1 MKAVVGIAT
10 LATLALGAAAA
21 SAALPAIAVEAPGV
35 ACPSAQAV
43 RAALA
48 RLGAAPGGEATPAFR
63 LVVERA
69 AAGARVQLRDL
80 AGRTLLVRQLPATA
94 PDCAQAAQAIAL
106 IVERHFRALEWSPAV
121 GAASTPAPASPGVT
135 SSAPPTAPPPLAAAP
150 AVAGTTRPGTAP
162 PVPPGANA
170 PSPVTT
176 PIAPPF
182 TTSAAPAAP
191 PSTPAA
197 PSPALPGPVSDP
209 PAVEAPS
216 SPASAPTVAAR
227 APRSSSPSSFHAP
240 ARDLPRLAFG
250 AGPAFWTRGSTF
262 AVAVAGRW
270 RILAHGPLEV
280 GASVLLPP
288 GQTSAAV
295 GSGGSVHV
303 DAVPVMASVGLVWP
317 LGRMAAG
324 VHAGALWT
332 IERGQSES
340 IVTPATAWR
349 AILGAGAGISAAWP
363 ITGRL
368 RLAGAVDG
376 YRTVLGRSYAISGVP
391 GTVLDPSPWQATVAL
406 GVEWVFSP

>member
-1 MKAVVGIAT
+1 MKAVVGIAA
-10 LATLALGAAAA
+10 LAAVALRAAAA

-63 LVVERA
+63 LGVERA
-69 AAGARVQLRDL
+69 EAGARVQLRDL
-80 AGRTLLVRQLPATA
+80 AGRALLERQLPATA

-121 GAASTPAPASPGVT
+121 DAASTPAPASPGVT
-135 SSAPPTAPPPLAAAP
+135 SSAPPTTPPPLAAAP
-150 AVAGTTRPGTAP
+150 AVGGRTRPGTAP

-191 PSTPAA
+191 PSTSAA
-197 PSPALPGPVSDP
+197 PSPALPGPATDP
-209 PAVEAPS
+209 PAVQASS
-216 SPASAPTVAAR
+216 SPTSAPTVATS
-227 APRSSSPSSFHAP
+227 APRPSSPSPFHAP

-270 RILAHGPLEV
+270 RVLAHDPLEV

-295 GSGGSVHV
+295 GSGGRVHV
-303 DAVPVMASVGLVWP
+303 DAMPVIASVGLVSP
-317 LGRMAAG
+317 LGRLAAG

-340 IVTPATAWR
+340 IVAPATAWR

-363 ITGRL
+363 ITARL

>member
-10 LATLALGAAAA
+10 LAMVALGRAAA
-21 SAALPAIAVEAPGV
+21 SGALPAIAVEAPGV

-48 RLGAAPGGEATPAFR
+48 RLGAAPGGETSPAFR

-121 GAASTPAPASPGVT
+121 DAASTPAPASPGVT
-135 SSAPPTAPPPLAAAP
+135 SSAPPTTPPPLAAAP

-162 PVPPGANA
+162 PMPPGPNA
-170 PSPVTT
+170 PSPVTA
-176 PIAPPF
+176 PIAPPI
-182 TTSAAPAAP
+182 TTAAP

-197 PSPALPGPVSDP
+197 PSPALPGPATDP
-209 PAVEAPS
+209 PAVQASS
-216 SPASAPTVAAR
+216 SPTSAPTVATS
-227 APRSSSPSSFHAP
+227 APRPSSPSPFHAP

-317 LGRMAAG
+317 LGRLAAG
-324 VHAGALWT
+324 MHAGALWT

-340 IVTPATAWR
+340 IVAPATAWR

-363 ITGRL
+363 LTGRL

-391 GTVLDPSPWQATVAL
+391 GIVLDPSPWQATVAL